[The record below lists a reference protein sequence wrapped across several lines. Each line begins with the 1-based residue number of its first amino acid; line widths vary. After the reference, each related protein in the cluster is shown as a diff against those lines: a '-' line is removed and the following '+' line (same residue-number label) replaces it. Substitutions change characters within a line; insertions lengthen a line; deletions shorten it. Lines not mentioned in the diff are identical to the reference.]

1 MKYLVTD
8 IETNGLLDTLTKF
21 WCSWAYDSET
31 NGYTPFTNFSEY
43 VSFLETKASEGYK
56 LVYHNG
62 CKFDIPAI
70 KKLLGRDLKF
80 DPRICVLDTL
90 VMSRLIYTQIKDI
103 DNGLIKSGR
112 LPKRL
117 YGSYSLKAWGYRLGE
132 LKGTYGESEGA
143 WDAYSEDMLKY
154 CKQDVVVT
162 LKLFKLLISK
172 GYPEKAIELEHSIA
186 WVMAKQERNGFVFDY
201 DKAVSLYATLS
212 AKRSEIEDKLV
223 KTFGSWE
230 KHIGDKIYK
239 RDNAK
244 RGIVA
249 GVPYPQYE
257 TVVFNPSSR
266 EHIAK
271 VLMERGWTPTVFTE
285 TGKPKVDE
293 ETLQSAMDIPETKL
307 ILEYLLIQK
316 RISQLAEGDF
326 AWLKMEKKDGD
337 GIHRI
342 HGSVNPNGTVTGRA
356 SHSFPNVAQ
365 VPAGHSE
372 YGKECRELFTVPSGW
387 FECGIDA
394 CGLELRCLA
403 HFLYPYDKGEYGD
416 IILNGDIHTH
426 NQQMA
431 GLPTRDMAKTFIYG
445 LLYGAGNEKIGSIVG
460 GSASEGKALKD
471 KFMKG
476 LPAYKKLTKAIHNAL
491 VEDERFIGGKNIVK
505 WRKRHHRDNASLD
518 ITHCLIGLDG
528 RVLYCRSPHSAL
540 NLLLQS
546 AGALVCKQWVVF
558 WEEAMRARGFDHH
571 NDFRLQAWVHDEIQ
585 VACRTKEIADACVEI
600 AQEAM
605 RKTQEHFKFNC
616 QLDTEGKIGANWY
629 QCH

>member
-1 MKYLVTD
+1 MKYIVTD

-43 VSFLETKASEGYK
+43 VSFLETKASDGYK

-103 DNGLIKSGR
+103 DNGLVKSGR

-172 GYPEKAIELEHSIA
+172 CYPEKAIELEHSIA

-201 DKAVSLYATLS
+201 DKAVALYATLS
-212 AKRSEIEDKLV
+212 GKRSEIEDKLV

-230 KHIGDKIYK
+230 KYIGDKIYK

-244 RGIVA
+244 RGIVG

-257 TVVFNPSSR
+257 TVVFNPGSR

-293 ETLQSAMDIPETKL
+293 ETLQSAMDIPETNL

-316 RISQLAEGDF
+316 RISQLAEGDY

-365 VPAGHSE
+365 VPSGHSE

-431 GLPTRDMAKTFIYG
+431 GLPSRDMAKTFIYG

-505 WRKRHHRDNASLD
+505 WRKRFHHDNPSLD
-518 ITHCLIGLDG
+518 ISHCLIGLDG

-571 NDFRLQAWVHDEIQ
+571 DDFRLQAWVHDEIQ

>member
-1 MKYLVTD
+1 MKYVVTD

-21 WCSWAYDSET
+21 WCAWTYDSET

-43 VSFLETKASEGYK
+43 VSFLETKASDGYR

-143 WDAYSEDMLKY
+143 WNAYSEDMLKY

-201 DKAVSLYATLS
+201 DKAVALYATLS
-212 AKRSEIEDKLV
+212 GKRSEIEDKLV

-230 KHIGDKIYK
+230 KYIGDKIYK

-293 ETLQSAMDIPETKL
+293 DTLQSAMDIPETKL

-316 RISQLAEGDF
+316 RISQLAEGDY

-365 VPAGHSE
+365 VPSGHSE
-372 YGKECRELFTVPSGW
+372 YGRECRELFTVPKGW
-387 FECGIDA
+387 YECGIDA

-403 HFLYPYDKGEYGD
+403 HFLYPYDKGEYGN
-416 IILNGDIHTH
+416 IILNGDIHKH

-505 WRKRHHRDNASLD
+505 WRKRFHRDNSSLD
-518 ITHCLIGLDG
+518 ISHCLIGLDG

-571 NDFRLQAWVHDEIQ
+571 DDFRLQAWVHNLSHC
-585 VACRTKEIADACVEI
+585 AR
-600 AQEAM
+600 
-605 RKTQEHFKFNC
+605 
-616 QLDTEGKIGANWY
+616 
-629 QCH
+629 

>member
-1 MKYLVTD
+1 MLIDYTTKKYLITD
-8 IETNGLLDTLTKF
+8 IETNGLLDTVSKF
-21 WCSWAYDSET
+21 WCAWCYDYERKSYIGFKDIDLYVAYLEDAVDK
-31 NGYTPFTNFSEY
+31 GYR
-43 VSFLETKASEGYK
+43 

-62 CKFDIPAI
+62 IKYDIPAL
-70 KKLLGRDLKF
+70 KKLMGRDFKF
-80 DPRICVLDTL
+80 DPRECVVDTL
-90 VMSRLIYTQIKDI
+90 VLARLIYTQIKDI
-103 DNGLIKSGR
+103 DIGLIKSGR
-112 LPKRL
+112 LPKKL
-117 YGSYSLKAWGYRLGE
+117 YGSHSLKAWGYRLKI
-132 LKGTYGESEGA
+132 LKGTYGEQEEAWNQFSEEM
-143 WDAYSEDMLKY
+143 YEY
-154 CKQDVVVT
+154 CKQDVAVT
-162 LKLFKLLISK
+162 LELFSLLFKK
-172 GYPEKAIELEHSIA
+172 QYPVPPIELEHSIA

-201 DKAVSLYATLS
+201 AKAVSLYATLS
-212 AKRSEIEDKLV
+212 AKRSELEDKLV
-223 KTFGSWE
+223 ETFGSWE
-230 KHIGDKIYK
+230 KYIGDKIYK

-293 ETLQSAMDIPETKL
+293 ETLQSAMNIPETKL

-316 RISQLAEGDF
+316 RISQLAEGDY

-372 YGKECRELFTVPSGW
+372 YGKECRELFRVPEGW
-387 FECGIDA
+387 YECGIDA

-403 HFLYPYDKGEYGD
+403 HFLYPFDKGEYGD

-505 WRKRHHRDNASLD
+505 WRKRHHRDNALLD

-528 RVLYCRSPHSAL
+528 RILYCRSPHSAL

-558 WEEAMRARGFDHH
+558 WEAGMRARGFDHH
-571 NDFRLQAWVHDEIQ
+571 NDFRLQAWVHNLSHC
-585 VACRTKEIADACVEI
+585 AR
-600 AQEAM
+600 
-605 RKTQEHFKFNC
+605 
-616 QLDTEGKIGANWY
+616 
-629 QCH
+629 

>member
-230 KHIGDKIYK
+230 KYIGDKIYK

-293 ETLQSAMDIPETKL
+293 DTLQSAMDIPETKL

-431 GLPTRDMAKTFIYG
+431 GLPTRDMAKTFNNID
-445 LLYGAGNEKIGSIVG
+445 V
-460 GSASEGKALKD
+460 
-471 KFMKG
+471 
-476 LPAYKKLTKAIHNAL
+476 YK
-491 VEDERFIGGKNIVK
+491 
-505 WRKRHHRDNASLD
+505 
-518 ITHCLIGLDG
+518 LI
-528 RVLYCRSPHSAL
+528 
-540 NLLLQS
+540 
-546 AGALVCKQWVVF
+546 
-558 WEEAMRARGFDHH
+558 
-571 NDFRLQAWVHDEIQ
+571 
-585 VACRTKEIADACVEI
+585 
-600 AQEAM
+600 
-605 RKTQEHFKFNC
+605 
-616 QLDTEGKIGANWY
+616 
-629 QCH
+629 

>member
-1 MKYLVTD
+1 MKYIVTD

-43 VSFLETKASEGYK
+43 VYFLETKASEGYK

-143 WDAYSEDMLKY
+143 WGAYSEDMLKY

-201 DKAVSLYATLS
+201 DKAVDLYATLS

-230 KHIGDKIYK
+230 KYIGDKIYK
-239 RDNAK
+239 RDNTK

-293 ETLQSAMDIPETKL
+293 ETLQSAMGIPETKQ

-316 RISQLAEGDF
+316 RISQLAEGEF

-372 YGKECRELFTVPSGW
+372 YGKDCRELFTVPSGW

-416 IILNGDIHTH
+416 IILNEDIHTH

-460 GSASEGKALKD
+460 GSASEGRSLKD

-505 WRKRHHRDNASLD
+505 WRKRFHRDNPSLD

-558 WEEAMRARGFDHH
+558 WEEGMRARGFDHH

-585 VACRTKEIADACVEI
+585 VACRTKEIADACVEV

-629 QCH
+629 ECH